1 MRQFPF
7 VILLCASLGG
17 FKNLSAQ
24 KSVADTTSRR
34 IALQQV
40 TDFYFRSVA
49 ESGFLN
55 YGNEVI
61 EYTDKSVS
69 HPFYSEDRFAY
80 GTINGFGVTYQ
91 DIPVKYDI
99 VHDKLI
105 VLDFN
110 KIFKVEQ
117 ISERIDSFSLLGH
130 GFVRLAAD
138 SIDQSEITTG
148 FYERLYKGNSV
159 AVFAKRKKIASEL
172 IKEGHSELSFKE
184 RNYYF
189 IRKDDN
195 YYPVSD
201 KGSVMDVFRDKKKEL
216 DNYLKK
222 NKIKFNNNREYAM
235 TFLAEHYEFLKK

>member
-1 MRQFPF
+1 MS
-7 VILLCASLGG
+7 LCFFGH
-17 FKNLSAQ
+17 LSAQ
-24 KSVADTTSRR
+24 QTVADTSSRR
-34 IALQQV
+34 VALQQA

-61 EYTDKSVS
+61 EYPDKTVS
-69 HPFYSEDRFAY
+69 YPFYSEDRFVY
-80 GTINGFGVTYQ
+80 GTINGFGVTYNN
-91 DIPVKYDI
+91 IPVKYDI

-117 ISERIDSFSLLGH
+117 ISERIDSFSLFGH
-130 GFVRLAAD
+130 GFVRLTAD
-138 SIDQSEITTG
+138 SINQSGIATG
-148 FYERLYKGNSV
+148 FYDRLYMGESV
-159 AVFAKRKKIASEL
+159 ALFAKRKKIASDL
-172 IKEGHSELSFKE
+172 IKEGHAELSFKE

-222 NKIKFNNNREYAM
+222 NKIKFNRNREYAM
-235 TFLAEHYEFLKK
+235 TIMAEHYESLKN